1 MNVFPYLCVKIVER
15 ALQSFIMGVSQ
26 RLSLVQK
33 QKLQQRLSPQQLL
46 VVGLYGMPI
55 TELAEEVKNTIYE
68 NEALEEGL
76 PNHTEERSTDSDFE
90 GSESAETQE
99 FEAPET
105 YDTGILGD
113 SEDDAGSSGMHNY
126 DSKASEMPIGQA
138 QTFIDDL
145 WSQVVNYDLTE
156 QQFSII
162 EFLIGSLDDN
172 GYLTSSDYDIV
183 DDLMFSQNIYVSEDE
198 VRDMIKVLQ
207 QFDPPGIGARDTR
220 ECLLIQLDRILE
232 DGNSHKF
239 DKLELVQD
247 AREMLDRHYSLFIN
261 NNKEKLMQETGF
273 SSLHLEDVFRVIRKL
288 NPHPGLSLC
297 ESVSGSSQ
305 TVTPDFVIETD
316 QDGNISLSQNG
327 GYMPSF
333 HLSNEYLEMV
343 KMAQN
348 NSDKMNR
355 HDKARFDY
363 MKNKVDGAKM
373 FIEAMHQRQHT
384 LEKVMRT
391 IIELQKKF
399 FVTQNDR
406 DLNNLKLSDVASR
419 TGLDVSTVSRVCS
432 SKYALV
438 DGSLY
443 KLSHFFKRT
452 STTATGQEV
461 DFDNVEAIIRD
472 IVDNED
478 KHNPYS
484 DEKLAELLEKKSGVK
499 VSRRTI
505 NVYRKKL
512 GIPTSS
518 NRKS

>member
-1 MNVFPYLCVKIVER
+1 MNVFPYLCVKFQES
-15 ALQSFIMGVSQ
+15 ALQSINMGISQ
-26 RLSLVQK
+26 GLSLVQK

-76 PNHTEERSTDSDFE
+76 PNRTSETSDDTDFGNEDNPE
-90 GSESAETQE
+90 LQE

-113 SEDDAGSSGMHNY
+113 SEDEGGTNAHY

-138 QTFIDDL
+138 TTFIDDL
-145 WSQVVNYDLTE
+145 WSQVVNYDLNE
-156 QQFSII
+156 QQFSIM

-172 GYLTSSDYDIV
+172 GYLTSSNYDIV
-183 DDLMFSQNIYVSEDE
+183 DDLMFSQNIYSSEEE
-198 VRDMIKVLQ
+198 VEEVVKILQ

-220 ECLLIQLDRILE
+220 ECLIIQLDRLLA
-232 DGNSHKF
+232 DGNNQKF
-239 DKLELVQD
+239 DKLELLQD
-247 AREMLDRHYSLFIN
+247 AREMLDKHYSLFIN
-261 NNKEKLMQETGF
+261 NNKDKLMNETGF
-273 SSLHLEDVFRVIRKL
+273 GSLHLDDVFGVIRKL

-305 TVTPDFVIETD
+305 TVTPDFIIDTD

-348 NSDKMNR
+348 SSVKMSR
-355 HDKARFDY
+355 HDKARFEY
-363 MKNKVDGAKM
+363 MKGKVDGAKM

-391 IIELQKKF
+391 IIDLQHRF
-399 FVTQNDR
+399 FITQNER
-406 DLNNLKLSDVASR
+406 DLNTLKLGDVASR
-419 TGLDVSTVSRVCS
+419 TGLDISTVSRVCS

-438 DGSLY
+438 DGNLY
-443 KLSHFFKRT
+443 KLSQFFKKN
-452 STTATGQEV
+452 SINADGQEIDKSDVESVLRQLV
-461 DFDNVEAIIRD
+461 DS
-472 IVDNED
+472 ED

-484 DEKLAELLEKKSGVK
+484 DEKLAELLESKGGIK

-512 GIPTSS
+512 GIPSSS